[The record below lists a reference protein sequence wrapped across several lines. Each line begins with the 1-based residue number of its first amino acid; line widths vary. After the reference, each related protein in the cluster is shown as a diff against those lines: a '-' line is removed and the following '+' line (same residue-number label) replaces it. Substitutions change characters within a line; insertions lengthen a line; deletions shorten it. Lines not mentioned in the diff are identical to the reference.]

1 MKVGMQYVTVYDDDC
16 GTYSEP
22 EKEDRDS
29 FWFLELLAD

>member
-1 MKVGMQYVTVYDDDC
+1 MKVGMQYVAVYADC